1 MITRGRRNPLAAP
14 NFARRGFSAA
24 AATLLA
30 GAALGA
36 RAQASA
42 IPTIGFLG
50 NANAATPASQL
61 EAVRSGLRKAGWVE
75 GRDYGF
81 VLRWADGDATR
92 LPKLAAELVAA
103 KVDVIVLSGPLAL
116 RAARNA
122 TSTIPIVFVLLSD
135 PVSQGFAQSLA
146 RPGGNMTGLSS
157 QYEVLITKQLQ
168 LLKEALP
175 SLSRI
180 ALLRHSQAS
189 PAIRAAAEDTAQRLG
204 LAARTHTVASVA
216 EFEGAFRTARNERV
230 GAVHVLPSPYLG
242 ANRAPLIALASQYRL
257 PAFYEL
263 RSFVEEGGLMSYGP
277 NIVDLYERSASYVDR
292 VLKGSD
298 PATMAIAQAERFELV
313 INRRTAAALGVAI
326 APSLLQRA
334 DEVIG

>member
-1 MITRGRRNPLAAP
+1 MMPRGRRRSPAVARVDRRRFAAV
-14 NFARRGFSAA
+14 
-24 AATLLA
+24 
-30 GAALGA
+30 GAALLVGVTLGA
-36 RAQASA
+36 RAQTSVV
-42 IPTIGFLG
+42 PKIGFLG
-50 NANAATPASQL
+50 NANATTPASQL
-61 EAVRSGLRKAGWVE
+61 EALRSGLRKIGWAE
-75 GRDYGF
+75 GRDYSF

-116 RAARNA
+116 RAARSA
-122 TSTIPIVFVLLSD
+122 TSTVPIVFVLLSD

-189 PAIRAAAEDTAQRLG
+189 PAIRAAAEDTAHRLG
-204 LAARTHTVASVA
+204 LAARTLTVASVA

-292 VLKGSD
+292 VLKGAD
-298 PATMAIAQAERFELV
+298 PATMPIAQAERFELV
-313 INRRTAAALGVAI
+313 INRRTAAALGLAI